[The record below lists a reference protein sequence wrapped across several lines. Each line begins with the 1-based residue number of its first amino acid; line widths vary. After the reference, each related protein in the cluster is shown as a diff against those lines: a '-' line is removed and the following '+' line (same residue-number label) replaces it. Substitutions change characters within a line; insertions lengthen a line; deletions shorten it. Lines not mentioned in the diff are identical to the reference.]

1 MTARSGAAALQDV
14 HPAHVSSQLQ
24 SMRMRSAISVK
35 CGTLDAQKSV
45 ACIYLAR
52 PEPCNFPPVKGFFAD
67 TKLENNRYNY
77 IRWYY
82 IHIAKSP
89 PGWKRAWS
97 RRHKGIRE
105 VR

>member
-1 MTARSGAAALQDV
+1 MSAPVHEDEIRNFCQVWDSRCTKVRSCL
-14 HPAHVSSQLQ
+14 
-24 SMRMRSAISVK
+24 
-35 CGTLDAQKSV
+35 
-45 ACIYLAR
+45 YLAR
-52 PEPCNFPPVKGFFAD
+52 PESCNFPVKGFFAD

-89 PGWKRAWS
+89 PGSKRAWS